1 MNENLKMNISPAVY
15 YVSFKWCVEYLKN
28 WNNDQIQSDVNILND
43 YLTGLAERDPQ
54 SNQEGQ
60 EMVTQMITL
69 TNRLVGAEMA
79 LKAREENCVQERI
92 EQLTTTIQEIKKEY
106 S

>member
-1 MNENLKMNISPAVY
+1 MA
-15 YVSFKWCVEYLKN
+15 
-28 WNNDQIQSDVNILND
+28 
-43 YLTGLAERDPQ
+43 
-54 SNQEGQ
+54 
-60 EMVTQMITL
+60 TQMITL

-92 EQLTTTIQEIKKEY
+92 EQLTTTIQEIEKSY